1 MNEIRDASIPEVEI
15 IQDIAQRTWW
25 PVYSPILSKGQ
36 IEYMLST
43 MYSTPAIQGAMQD
56 GSQTFIILYE
66 DGIPKGF
73 AAYGA
78 WKEDSNNWK
87 ISKLYVLP
95 DEHGKGLGRMLL
107 DEIRNRAAQNKLEKL
122 ILNVNRYNPA
132 VNFYKRY
139 GFDILREED
148 GPIGPYV
155 MNDYVMQLPV

>member
-1 MNEIRDASIPEVEI
+1 MNEIKDASITDVEI

-25 PVYSPILSKGQ
+25 PVYTPILSKGQ

-43 MYSTPAIQGAMQD
+43 MYSTPVIQGAMQD

-66 DGIPKGF
+66 DMIPKGF
-73 AAYGA
+73 AAYGN
-78 WKEDSNNWK
+78 WKEQANTWK

-95 DEHGKGLGRMLL
+95 DHHGKGFGRMLL
-107 DEIRNRAAQNKLEKL
+107 DEIRNRAGQNKLEKL
-122 ILNVNRYNPA
+122 LLHVNRFNPA

-148 GPIGPYV
+148 APIGPYI
-155 MNDYVMQLPV
+155 MNDYVMHLAI